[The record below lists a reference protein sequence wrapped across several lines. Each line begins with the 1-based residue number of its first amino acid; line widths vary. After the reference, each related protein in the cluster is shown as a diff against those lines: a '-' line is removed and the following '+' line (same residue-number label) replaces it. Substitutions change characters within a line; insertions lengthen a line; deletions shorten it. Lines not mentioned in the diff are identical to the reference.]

1 MIDPTVLR
9 RQYGEICKTESSKD
23 EIIMNLFEYI
33 KDLEKKL
40 QNEKDEVDS
49 QRRAVISYRDESN
62 KYRAEKDGLVAE
74 KRRLD
79 YVSVLVDGDGMNFQ
93 ERFIQDGKKGG
104 HDAARAL
111 ICAVQEH
118 IKEVDPEASPTIS
131 CNIRVYSNAQGLTK
145 VYRET
150 GILRPDQDLS
160 AFIRGFNMESPLCDF
175 IDAGDGKE
183 CADVKVKGEI
193 GLFAEDLNNIHCR
206 RIIFCASADS
216 GYARV
221 LGPHRGSSRIS
232 LVKGPPFPREMAELA
247 ASLETV
253 TFSDVFISSKL
264 LPLVRRM
271 SSQDTA
277 SPAVTSANMPASVP
291 NPNSIPNYASAAK
304 APAAAA
310 IARPRDS
317 NTKAEPKP
325 RLLVCLN
332 ARNQRVDSAL
342 KISSK
347 EAVTALKRRKLCNQ
361 FHILGSCHHMA
372 TSRSCTHEH
381 GPQLSK
387 QELNDLM
394 HIARSSPCY
403 SGLTCRDINCIS
415 GHQCPYQDH
424 CTYKECKFND
434 MHNVDTVIVRTL
446 VV

>member
-9 RQYGEICKTESSKD
+9 RQFDELCKAESSKN
-23 EIIMNLFEYI
+23 EIIIYI
-33 KDLEKKL
+33 EDLEKKL
-40 QNEKDEVDS
+40 RNEMDEVDS
-49 QRRAVISYRDESN
+49 QRRAVNSLRADSN
-62 KYRAEKDGLVAE
+62 KYKAKMDDLVAE
-74 KRRLD
+74 K
-79 YVSVLVDGDGMNFQ
+79 FQ

-104 HDAARAL
+104 HDAAQAL
-111 ICAVQEH
+111 INAVQEH
-118 IKEVDPEASPTIS
+118 IKQIDPDASPTIS
-131 CNIRVYSNAQGLTK
+131 CNIRVYSNVQSLTK

-175 IDAGDGKE
+175 IDAG
-183 CADVKVKGEI
+183 
-193 GLFAEDLNNIHCR
+193 LFAEDINNIHCR

-221 LGPHRGSSRIS
+221 LGPHRGSRRIS

-264 LPLVRRM
+264 LPLVRQLP
-271 SSQDTA
+271 SQDTA
-277 SPAVTSANMPASVP
+277 IPAITSANMPAIVP
-291 NPNSIPNYASAAK
+291 NPNLTPNYASAAK

-310 IARPRDS
+310 ISPTRDS
-317 NTKAEPKP
+317 NTKLESKP

-332 ARNQRVDSAL
+332 ARNQRVDSPL
-342 KISSK
+342 KKSSK

-361 FHILGSCHHMA
+361 FHILGYCHNM
-372 TSRSCTHEH
+372 TSYGSCTHEH
-381 GPQLSK
+381 GPELSM
-387 QELNDLM
+387 QGLNDLM
-394 HIARSSPCY
+394 RIARSSPCF
-403 SGLTCRDINCIS
+403 SGLMCRDVDCIS

-424 CTYKECKFND
+424 CMYKDDCKFKD

-446 VV
+446 EV